1 MLTAT
6 IGLFFMVSSLAPAGV
21 GVYLY
26 LRSARLRRD
35 GVQTHGI
42 VVDIRR
48 DGKYSH
54 PVFEF
59 TDRAGK
65 KHQVPSSIGSTG
77 GYVKGD
83 SVRVLY
89 NPENPAEARID
100 TFVSM
105 WLAVCVCLAAGV
117 GDFVTGLI
125 IILCL

>member
-1 MLTAT
+1 MLTTT
-6 IGLFFMVSSLAPAGV
+6 IGLFVMVSSLAPAGL

-35 GVQTHGI
+35 GVETHGI
-42 VVDIRR
+42 VIDIRR
-48 DGKYSH
+48 DGRYSY

-65 KHQVPSSIGSTG
+65 KHQVRSSIGSTD
-77 GYVKGD
+77 GYAKGD

-105 WLAVCVCLAAGV
+105 WLAVCVAAGV